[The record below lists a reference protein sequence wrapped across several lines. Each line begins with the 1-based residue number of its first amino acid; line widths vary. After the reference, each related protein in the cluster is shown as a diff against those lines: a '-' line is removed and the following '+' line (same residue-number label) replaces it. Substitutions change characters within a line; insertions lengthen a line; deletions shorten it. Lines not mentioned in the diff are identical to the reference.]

1 MSKIETLINLID
13 VCATQSWFLQLLSRD
28 HRLYMILSITG
39 LGQRKTSDNR
49 GGGGGGIGGNSRSDG
64 AGQPGAGGGFG
75 TVGLVLIY
83 PWWYL

>member
-1 MSKIETLINLID
+1 MD
-13 VCATQSWFLQLLSRD
+13 VCVNQSWFLQLLSRD

-83 PWWYL
+83 SRWCL

>member
-1 MSKIETLINLID
+1 
-13 VCATQSWFLQLLSRD
+13 
-28 HRLYMILSITG
+28 MILSITG